1 MKKEEKEKAKKVLEL
16 ASKMS
21 GQEKDVFISFGQGMV
36 LMKERQERE
45 EEADAK
51 STDGKEQPL

>member
-16 ASKMS
+16 ASKMN

-45 EEADAK
+45 ENNAENTNSKDQ
-51 STDGKEQPL
+51 SL

>member
-16 ASKMS
+16 ASKMN

-45 EEADAK
+45 EEADAN

>member
-16 ASKMS
+16 ASKMN

-45 EEADAK
+45 EEAYAK

>member
-1 MKKEEKEKAKKVLEL
+1 MN
-16 ASKMS
+16 

-45 EEADAK
+45 ESNAENTN
-51 STDGKEQPL
+51 SKE

>member
-16 ASKMS
+16 ASKMN

-45 EEADAK
+45 EEPDAK
-51 STDGKEQPL
+51 STDGKE